1 MYTNVIDEDKSQVD
15 MNDPMEEVAIETND
29 TDNVETTTVMSSEEN
44 EIKSGGI
51 PLDIFKTQ
59 YHI

>member
-29 TDNVETTTVMSSEEN
+29 TDNVETATVMSAEEN

-51 PLDIFKTQ
+51 PLDC
-59 YHI
+59 

>member
-1 MYTNVIDEDKSQVD
+1 
-15 MNDPMEEVAIETND
+15 MNNPMEEVAIETDD
-29 TDNVETTTVMSSEEN
+29 TDNVETTTVMSAEEN

-59 YHI
+59 YHIWNSL